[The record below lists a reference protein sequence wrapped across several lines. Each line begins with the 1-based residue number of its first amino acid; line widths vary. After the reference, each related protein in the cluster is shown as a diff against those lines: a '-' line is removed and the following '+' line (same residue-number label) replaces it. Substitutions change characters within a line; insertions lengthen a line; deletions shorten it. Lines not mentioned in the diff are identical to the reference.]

1 MKAIVAHA
9 FGGPEVLMFEDRP
22 DPLPGPG
29 DVLIRVGAVAVN
41 FVDTVVV
48 AGRYQ
53 FRPELPFT
61 PGKGPAGTVS
71 AVGPGVQGFAV
82 GDRVLAM
89 AEIGGYAEYAL
100 APAGQCYALPTGLSF
115 ADAAAMALAYDTAWF
130 GLHERGRLAQGETVL
145 VLGATGAVGAAAVQ
159 LAKAA
164 GARVLAGV
172 SSMAKAGLARA
183 NGADAVID
191 LGANA
196 LQDSL
201 RDQVR
206 EATGGAGADVVL
218 DMLGGDVFD
227 AALRAVAW
235 RGRVVVIGFAAG
247 RIPSVK
253 ANYLLVKNIEVS
265 GLQISD
271 YRKRQPAL
279 VRRCFEEV
287 FGLFEA
293 GRIKAPP
300 TRGFAL
306 AHAPDAMTALLSRS
320 VSERIVLLPADK
332 QVG

>member
-1 MKAIVAHA
+1 MA
-9 FGGPEVLMFEDRP
+9 
-22 DPLPGPG
+22 
-29 DVLIRVGAVAVN
+29 
-41 FVDTVVV
+41 
-48 AGRYQ
+48 
-53 FRPELPFT
+53 
-61 PGKGPAGTVS
+61 
-71 AVGPGVQGFAV
+71 AVGPGVTGLVV

-89 AEIGGYAEYAL
+89 AEVGGYAELAL
-100 APAGQCYALPTGLSF
+100 APANQCYVLPAGLSF
-115 ADAAAMALAYDTAWF
+115 TQAAAMSLAYDTAWF
-130 GLHERGRLAQGETVL
+130 GLHERGRLAPGETVL

-172 SSMAKAGLARA
+172 SSTAKAGLALA

-191 LGANA
+191 LAADG
-196 LQDSL
+196 LQNSL

-206 EATGGAGADVVL
+206 TATGGGGADVVL
-218 DMLGGDVFD
+218 DMLGADIFD

-235 RGRVVVIGFAAG
+235 RGRIVVIGFAAG

-279 VRRCFEEV
+279 VRRCFEQV

-293 GRIKAPP
+293 GKIKPPP
-300 TRGFAL
+300 THCFGL
-306 AHAPDAMTALLSRS
+306 ADAAAAMTALLSRS
-320 VSERIVLLPADK
+320 SSKRIVLHPD
-332 QVG
+332 QP